1 MLCILFKIR
10 AASTFRTGD
19 WRRLRAVSSRPST
32 TQFEQF
38 SGRTVQ
44 FYRPRFGVRKSRQ
57 QASCGDGV
65 AWGYKTLRGEF
76 QNESGVCESTHGCLV
91 PHCLPT
97 LASSIT
103 RRILI
108 SRKRVT
114 AVLRTQTAVCPRL
127 RDCAGR
133 ARAEVSDSD
142 RASPERLW
150 AIPFTRSEPDGSFN
164 SEVRIEMAAR
174 GCGPPHFPPCR
185 CGEES
190 LRSERGS
197 GYPSSPRRWRLLGR
211 GLRSAH
217 H

>member
-1 MLCILFKIR
+1 MLSVFGIGINSRGAAFSTLENQFREEPCRMETALLGAIR
-10 AASTFRTGD
+10 HCA
-19 WRRLRAVSSRPST
+19 
-32 TQFEQF
+32 
-38 SGRTVQ
+38 
-44 FYRPRFGVRKSRQ
+44 
-57 QASCGDGV
+57 
-65 AWGYKTLRGEF
+65 EF
-76 QNESGVCESTHGCLV
+76 QNESGVANRPMVALCL
-91 PHCLPT
+91 HFFTT
-97 LASSIT
+97 LERSIT
-103 RRILI
+103 RILI

-127 RDCAGR
+127 RDCAGK
-133 ARAEVSDSD
+133 ARAEVSDSLD

-174 GCGPPHFPPCR
+174 GCGPPHFPPGR